1 MGSVLAAVSGS
12 AAVGAQTSCNVSD
25 ATTQATDAYHFHR
38 SNDMGNAETAT
49 AAYRVLIAL
58 GATLPAWTGSQIS
71 GAAPTTPITEAQLRA
86 FTSGRND
93 TWAGWNPI
101 YTALNCLESASPTVT
116 VGVAEPAGHRQ
127 PALTAVV
134 ANEGANSVIMVRFPE
149 GLEGVRSVRFAPAT
163 LIRDDLKTFAPP
175 GATATAS
182 GGASCNTG
190 ADIITSEHYTFRAI
204 KKVWDPNKGG
214 PGIGGFNEV
223 WSNSNIGTRSIG
235 GPTIAKRSGEVANV
249 PVTLC
254 PGSEGKTF
262 GLKWD
267 LVPRNGIAESD
278 SFAHDAANC
287 KDRTYR
293 RNAYYRASSARTSP
307 QTRAKGELYR
317 AGGAYPGSPEE
328 ASDTLVYPAKTVN
341 QAHRCWTTVTIVG
354 QGQGGQPAVEEGDSQ
369 PAQDEGQPAQQDSQP
384 AQEEPVVDPE
394 PGPVCVSDALLA
406 DVEGYAAET
415 WRKSADHVPRWSRVL
430 AAFGQANSYSANP
443 MTASEAQTYADR
455 SWGSRWV
462 PVTAALQCL
471 EAEAS

>member
-1 MGSVLAAVSGS
+1 MVLLGSVLAAVSGS

-25 ATTQATDAYHFHR
+25 ATTQATDAYVFH
-38 SNDMGNAETAT
+38 STSDNGNAETAT

-134 ANEGANSVIMVRFPE
+134 ANEGANSVIMVRIPNGMGSHEFTF
-149 GLEGVRSVRFAPAT
+149 GFSDSVAEYAPSGAS
-163 LIRDDLKTFAPP
+163 
-175 GATATAS
+175 ATATAGYDCQVGDLVNTS
-182 GGASCNTG
+182 LYTARAPAWNPSSNNPGGNNNTG
-190 ADIITSEHYTFRAI
+190 PLTDVVGTKLIFHKT
-204 KKVWDPNKGG
+204 
-214 PGIGGFNEV
+214 
-223 WSNSNIGTRSIG
+223 TRS
-235 GPTIAKRSGEVANV
+235 SGDTVNV

-262 GLKWD
+262 GLKWSIEARYPFD
-267 LVPRNGIAESD
+267 K
-278 SFAHDAANC
+278 SFAHDAPNC
-287 KDRTYR
+287 KDHSRSFNRQTGTHHGIDWVIP
-293 RNAYYRASSARTSP
+293 AYKVHMSFS
-307 QTRAKGELYR
+307 
-317 AGGAYPGSPEE
+317 
-328 ASDTLVYPAKTVN
+328 
-341 QAHRCWTTVTIVG
+341 CWTTVKIVG
-354 QGQGGQPAVEEGDSQ
+354 QGGGMGAVEEGVGQPAPQDSQ
-369 PAQDEGQPAQQDSQP
+369 PAQDEGQPT
-384 AQEEPVVDPE
+384 QEEPVVEPE

-430 AAFGQANSYSANP
+430 AAFGQANSYSSDP